1 VSSRGRIF
9 ALVALAAVLAS
20 GVVVVGVL
28 ATRNHVPAAAKPRTG
43 RPPLSLDVG
52 VRTDREAEAL
62 RRAQTLYR
70 AGQADAAAR
79 IFGRYSSL
87 EAQVGFALADW
98 PGSTVT
104 RLEQLQADHPRS
116 SLVALHLGLALY
128 WVRRNDEALAAW
140 QAAARREPDTP
151 YAIRAGDFLHPQY
164 APGLPRFVPSFAMPL
179 RIRVLPPAQQLA
191 ALRRAARAGG
201 THEKILYG
209 VALQQLDRPRSAE
222 RQFAAAAR
230 LAPGDPDA
238 RVAATVGLFDK
249 AKPAAAFSRLGPLT
263 RVFPQAQTVRFH
275 LGLLLL
281 WSAQVSEARRQLT
294 QARDEGPKTP
304 LGRQA
309 TQYLAALRNVG
320 TR

>member
-1 VSSRGRIF
+1 MSSRGRIF
-9 ALVALAAVLAS
+9 ALVALAAALAS

-140 QAAARREPDTP
+140 QAAARRE
-151 YAIRAGDFLHPQY
+151 
-164 APGLPRFVPSFAMPL
+164 
-179 RIRVLPPAQQLA
+179 
-191 ALRRAARAGG
+191 
-201 THEKILYG
+201 
-209 VALQQLDRPRSAE
+209 
-222 RQFAAAAR
+222 
-230 LAPGDPDA
+230 
-238 RVAATVGLFDK
+238 
-249 AKPAAAFSRLGPLT
+249 
-263 RVFPQAQTVRFH
+263 
-275 LGLLLL
+275 
-281 WSAQVSEARRQLT
+281 
-294 QARDEGPKTP
+294 
-304 LGRQA
+304 
-309 TQYLAALRNVG
+309 
-320 TR
+320 